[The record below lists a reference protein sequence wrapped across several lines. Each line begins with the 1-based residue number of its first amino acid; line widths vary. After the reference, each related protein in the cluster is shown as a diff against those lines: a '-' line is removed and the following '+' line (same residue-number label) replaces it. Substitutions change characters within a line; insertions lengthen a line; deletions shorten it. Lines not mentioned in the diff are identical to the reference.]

1 MQEKIHWITNLRG
14 IACMMVV
21 MIHSTS
27 WYITHPHAITLL
39 QWDIANLL
47 NSASRVSVPLFF
59 MISGYLFFGER
70 SAQPRHFWR
79 IGLCIAFYSALSL
92 LYITLFTH
100 INVELSLK
108 NLLQKP
114 VFYHLWFFFAI
125 TVIYLLSPLLQVKS
139 TSSTMLLALMAILG
153 ILANPNM
160 VSVKAAGIEW
170 LPVNLYIN
178 GDTFYYVLYGVLGRA
193 IGTLDTD
200 KKWLTPLCAALF
212 IAAVWVIS
220 RGTLHELRWRGDF
233 GDTWYLYCGPAV
245 FVCAVTLLTLAKN
258 WLNARPL
265 PGIACIARHSL
276 GIYGFHALIV
286 HALRASHLELSRW
299 PLLDIVWIFSAALL
313 GSLLLSGLV
322 QRIDSRRLVSQR
334 CAARRGPTYVS
345 GPSSVTLRG
354 SRKRVGSQTSRT
366 FFCTAT
372 APNRLKKY
380 ASP

>member
-1 MQEKIHWITNLRG
+1 
-14 IACMMVV
+14 MMVV

-39 QWDIANLL
+39 QWNIANLL
-47 NSASRVSVPLFF
+47 NSDSRVSVPLFF

-70 SAQPRHFWR
+70 SAQPRHFGR

-92 LYITLFTH
+92 LYIALFTH

-108 NLLQKP
+108 NVLQKP

-125 TVIYLLSPLLQVKS
+125 TVIYLLSPLIQVKS
-139 TSSTMLLALMAILG
+139 VSGKMLLTLMAILG

-160 VSVKAAGIEW
+160 VGVKAAGIEW

-178 GDTFYYVLYGVLGRA
+178 
-193 IGTLDTD
+193 
-200 KKWLTPLCAALF
+200 TPLCAALF
-212 IAAVWVIS
+212 LAAVWVIS

-265 PGIACIARHSL
+265 PGIECIARHSL

-299 PLLDIVWIFSAALL
+299 PLLDIVWIFSVALL

-322 QRIDSRRLVSQR
+322 QRVDRRRLVS
-334 CAARRGPTYVS
+334 
-345 GPSSVTLRG
+345 
-354 SRKRVGSQTSRT
+354 
-366 FFCTAT
+366 
-372 APNRLKKY
+372 
-380 ASP
+380 

>member
-193 IGTLDTD
+193 IGTLDTEN
-200 KKWLTPLCAALF
+200 
-212 IAAVWVIS
+212 
-220 RGTLHELRWRGDF
+220 G
-233 GDTWYLYCGPAV
+233 
-245 FVCAVTLLTLAKN
+245 
-258 WLNARPL
+258 
-265 PGIACIARHSL
+265 
-276 GIYGFHALIV
+276 
-286 HALRASHLELSRW
+286 
-299 PLLDIVWIFSAALL
+299 
-313 GSLLLSGLV
+313 
-322 QRIDSRRLVSQR
+322 
-334 CAARRGPTYVS
+334 
-345 GPSSVTLRG
+345 
-354 SRKRVGSQTSRT
+354 
-366 FFCTAT
+366 
-372 APNRLKKY
+372 
-380 ASP
+380 